1 MKLIGAGLPRTA
13 TLTQKIAL
21 EMLGYGPCY
30 HMVNVLSDLS
40 LTPQWS
46 AAFEGNADWDKI
58 FEGHNSTVDWPGSFF
73 YRELID
79 RYPNAKV
86 LLSVR
91 PAESWAKSM
100 TNTIWEVVY
109 GDSLMHDLSSA
120 RTRVDPGW
128 RDYMDLITAMWEKS
142 GLLSPGVGTPD
153 QTALARAFEQY
164 NEEVQ
169 RVVPAERLLV
179 WQPADGW
186 APLCE
191 FLEVPVPEAPLPK
204 VNDAAGFTDRI
215 MDAAMAVV
223 GDHLAK
229 QKAAV

>member
-1 MKLIGAGLPRTA
+1 MSI
-13 TLTQKIAL
+13 
-21 EMLGYGPCY
+21 
-30 HMVNVLSDLS
+30 
-40 LTPQWS
+40 
-46 AAFEGNADWDKI
+46 
-58 FEGHNSTVDWPGSFF
+58 
-73 YRELID
+73 
-79 RYPNAKV
+79 
-86 LLSVR
+86 
-91 PAESWAKSM
+91 WA
-100 TNTIWEVVY
+100 
-109 GDSLMHDLSSA
+109 
-120 RTRVDPGW
+120 
-128 RDYMDLITAMWEKS
+128 
-142 GLLSPGVGTPD
+142 
-153 QTALARAFEQY
+153 ALARGFELY

-191 FLEVPVPEAPLPK
+191 FLEVPVPDAPLPK